1 MNCEVHA
8 VILQKRE
15 NTGREREE
23 KRREEK
29 KSEESQRE
37 RGVKSGERV
46 NISDEEGKR
55 GKEEKQ

>member
-29 KSEESQRE
+29 RRKVKRVRE
-37 RGVKSGERV
+37 R
-46 NISDEEGKR
+46 EE
-55 GKEEKQ
+55 